1 MKDSPQ
7 IFIDQRGQDLRAL
20 MTEGGRILATTI
32 NPGSLESQRGLQDL
46 LAKLVAK
53 AGRQPERAHLVIAD
67 GQVKFS
73 TYRLQEMPLGDVE
86 KIILRS
92 IASTS
97 GEKDPIFHLTPLA
110 PQQDKDVFLAE
121 QIPRETILRLRQ
133 HFADAGL
140 QLASIS
146 TGLQTNLAAFTAH
159 RDEIL
164 QAHAIFDIS
173 LEAVTATFL
182 SSTEVLHHE
191 TQSIQETERETDSES
206 DTAGR
211 GRALKRRLFAI
222 LNVIHGIYSQ
232 YMLANPLSPVE
243 KVWLC
248 GPESAIEGL
257 DESLVDA
264 MDVEVAAF
272 DLLAGQIDESR
283 SFTPLAGLIAA
294 QNKDG
299 YVNFI
304 PGEIL
309 KPVRVGNRT
318 MALAAGGIVALAL
331 IAVGV
336 TSQLEIGRLER
347 QIKNESAE
355 VLALQLAAEA
365 ERDRAESLRFLKTL
379 NDAAPP
385 LYAILGEIAN
395 RLPAEIQL
403 DGLNYQKENDI
414 ERLELLAVTRHETPW
429 QNERIFTALMAS
441 LDGAQHISCKQ
452 EPDIAMLL
460 TGEEKLIKIKVTCQ
474 MTSPERRP

>member
-7 IFIDQRGQDLRAL
+7 IFIDQRGQQLRAL
-20 MTEGGRILATTI
+20 VTDGSRVLATTTS
-32 NPGSLESQRGLQDL
+32 PGPLDSPRGLQDL
-46 LAKLVAK
+46 VAKLVAK
-53 AGRQPERAHLVIAD
+53 AGRKPESAHLVIAD
-67 GQVKFS
+67 DQVEFS
-73 TYRLQEMPLGDVE
+73 TYRLQEMPQADVK
-86 KIILRS
+86 KIVLRS
-92 IASTS
+92 ISAAT
-97 GEKDPIFHLTPLA
+97 GEKEPIFRLTPLA

-121 QIPRETILRLRQ
+121 QIPRETVLRLRQ
-133 HFADAGL
+133 HFAESGL

-146 TGLQTNLAAFTAH
+146 TGLQANLAAFTVH

-173 LEAVTATFL
+173 PEAVTATFL

-191 TQSIQETERETDSES
+191 TQSIQETDRDSSS
-206 DTAGR
+206 DDEAGR
-211 GRALKRRLFAI
+211 GRALKRRLFSI

-257 DESLVDA
+257 TESLFDA
-264 MDVEVAAF
+264 MDVEVATF
-272 DLLAGQIDESR
+272 DLLAGQGYESLA
-283 SFTPLAGLIAA
+283 FTPLAGLVTA
-294 QNKDG
+294 QGKAG

-304 PGEIL
+304 PDEIL

-318 MALAAGGIVALAL
+318 LALAAGGIVALAL
-331 IAVGV
+331 LAIAVA
-336 TSQLEIGRLER
+336 SQLEIGRLER

-355 VLALQLAAEA
+355 VLALQVAAEA
-365 ERDRAESLRFLKTL
+365 ERGQAESLRFLKKL
-379 NDAAPP
+379 NDSAPP

-403 DGLNYQKENDI
+403 DGLNYRQENDI
-414 ERLELLAVTRHETPW
+414 EEMELLAVTRHATPW
-429 QNERIFTALMAS
+429 QNERIFTALMTS
-441 LDGAQHISCKQ
+441 LDGSQHIACKQ
-452 EPDIAMLL
+452 EPDIAMLRS
-460 TGEEKLIKIKVTCQ
+460 GEEKLIKIKVTCQ